1 MKFRKFGNLDQEIS
15 ALGFGAMRLPTTG
28 HIKDI
33 DEPAATEM
41 LRHAI
46 DGGVG
51 YVDTAYV
58 YHEGNSERFLGR
70 ALQDGYREKVSLAT
84 KSPIWMVETSDD
96 FDRFLDEQLERL
108 QTDRIDFYLLH
119 CLQERFW
126 PKVQE
131 LGVFRFA
138 ERARADGRIGQFGFS
153 FHDSFDVFRKIV
165 DAYDWSF
172 CQIQYNYVNE
182 DVQAGTK
189 GLEYAADKGLGVIV
203 MEPLYG
209 GTLASPPAIVRPI
222 WDDAPPD
229 TGPVDLALRWLWNQP
244 AVSLVL
250 SGMSTLEQVEQN
262 LASADR
268 SDVGSLGEDELE
280 LIARLQSK
288 YAELTPIPCT
298 RCGYCMPC
306 PSGIDIPLSLG
317 LYNDATVFEGSADL
331 CRNLFRGL
339 VESSRATVC
348 TGCSQCEEKCPQ
360 QIEIGQLMI
369 EIEKK
374 FG

>member
-1 MKFRKFGNLDQEIS
+1 MQYRKFGNFDQEIS

-46 DGGVG
+46 DGGVT
-51 YVDTAYV
+51 YVDSAYV

-70 ALQDGYREKVSLAT
+70 ALQDGYREKISLAT
-84 KSPIWMVETSDD
+84 KSPIWKVEKHDD

-108 QTDRIDFYLLH
+108 QTERIDFYLLH
-119 CLQERFW
+119 CLQKRFW
-126 PKVQE
+126 PKMQE
-131 LGVFRFA
+131 LEVFRFA

-153 FHDSFDVFRKIV
+153 FHDGYDVFREIV

-189 GLEYAADKGLGVIV
+189 GLDYAADKGLGVIV

-209 GTLASPPAIVRPI
+209 GTLASPPTKIQAI

-229 TGPVDLALRWLWNQP
+229 TGPVDLALRWLWNKP

-250 SGMSTLEQVEQN
+250 SGMSTLEQVQQN

-268 SDVGSLGEDELE
+268 SEIGSLSDEELE
-280 LIARLQSK
+280 LVARLQSK

-306 PSGIDIPLSLG
+306 RSGVDIPVNLG
-317 LYNDATVFEGSADL
+317 LYNDATVFEGSAGL
-331 CRNLFRGL
+331 CRNLYRGL
-339 VESSRATVC
+339 ADLQQATHC
-348 TGCSQCEEKCPQ
+348 TTCGECEERCPQ
-360 QIEIGQLMI
+360 QIEIAQLMPKI
-369 EIEKK
+369 HAK
-374 FG
+374 FE